1 MSAAQ
6 GVSVV
11 VPVFNGRRSLPA
23 VLAAIAQECLGRPHE
38 IIAVDDGSSDGSS
51 RYLQREAAAGRI
63 RLFAGPRRGP
73 AAAINLA
80 IRETRYPLIAQVDQ
94 DVIVHPGWLDTLL
107 EALEDPDVGAAQG
120 RYTTSESAGFWAR
133 MMGRDLD
140 QRYGRIQSRFVDHVC
155 TGNTIY
161 RASALHRVGLLDET
175 FGYAADNDLSYR
187 LIDAGYKLA
196 FCKTA
201 TSTHLWRETPGAYL
215 RQQYGVGYGRL
226 DLIQKHPRRAG
237 GDDVSGVVMIAHA
250 GLTFAALALALLA
263 TLLAAFDFPV
273 TPGLGLSGGLVMVLA
288 VERLAAGV
296 ACWTRSGDRAA
307 LAFPV
312 IHLLRDIAWA
322 IAIAVW
328 SGRALA
334 RRDTAPNGSMPR
346 PDRIRPS
353 FTTSG
358 ALPPGRG
365 LVLIPAHNEVASIA
379 RVIRDIR
386 RSQPS
391 LDILVVDDASTD
403 GTGEAIDREGARRVS
418 LPLRGGV
425 GGAVRAGILYAV
437 RHGYDYAVRMD
448 GDGQHRACD
457 IARLLAPIA
466 TGRADAVVG
475 SRYARAR
482 RARRQGVMKR
492 ALAAGLSLLIG
503 RRVTDPTSGSW
514 AFGPRAIDLLRRTHP
529 TGYPE
534 PELFLLLDRNRLRVE
549 EVPIRVRPRIS
560 GRTSLTWPRTGH
572 ALARTLLALVIVPLR
587 RAEDTGEA
595 R

>member
-1 MSAAQ
+1 MSAAL
-6 GVSVV
+6 GVTVV
-11 VPVFNGRRSLPA
+11 IPVFNGRRSLPA
-23 VLAAIAQECLGRPHE
+23 VLASIAQECLGRPHE
-38 IIAVDDGSSDGSS
+38 IIVVDDGSSDGSA
-51 RYLQREAAAGRI
+51 RYLRREAAVGKI
-63 RLFAGPRRGP
+63 RLCAGPQRGP
-73 AAAINLA
+73 AAAVNLG
-80 IRETRYPLIAQVDQ
+80 IREARYPLIAQIDQ
-94 DVIVHPGWLDTLL
+94 DVIVHPGWLGTLL
-107 EALEDPDVGAAQG
+107 EALENPDVAAAQG
-120 RYTTSESAGFWAR
+120 RYSTSESAGFWAR

-140 QRYGRIQSRFVDHVC
+140 QRYARIQSRFVDHVC

-161 RASALHRVGLLDET
+161 RASALHHAGLLDEA
-175 FGYAADNDLSYR
+175 FGYGADNDLSYR
-187 LIDAGYKLA
+187 LVDAGYKLA

-226 DLIQKHPRRAG
+226 DLIRKHPRRVG

-250 GLTFAALALALLA
+250 GLTFAAIALALLA
-263 TLLAAFDFPV
+263 PLLALFDVPLAPV
-273 TPGLGLSGGLVMVLA
+273 LGLSGALVLLLA
-288 VERLAAGV
+288 IERLAAGI
-296 ACWTRSGDRAA
+296 ASWLRSGDRSA
-307 LAFPV
+307 LAFPAV
-312 IHLLRDIAWA
+312 HLLRDIAWA

-328 SGRALA
+328 SIRALA
-334 RRDTAPNGSMPR
+334 RRDNAAAGSMPR
-346 PDRIRPS
+346 PDVIRHS
-353 FTTSG
+353 LTSG

-425 GGAVRAGILYAV
+425 GGAVRTGILYAV

-457 IARLLAPIA
+457 IARLLVPIA
-466 TGRADAVVG
+466 NGRADAVVG

-482 RARRQGVMKR
+482 RARRQGVTKR
-492 ALAAGLSLLIG
+492 ALAASLSLLVG

-514 AFGPRAIDLLRRTHP
+514 AFGPRAIDLLRRIHP

-534 PELFLLLDRNRLRVE
+534 PELFLLLDGNRLRVE
-549 EVPIRVRPRIS
+549 EVPIRVRPRTT

-572 ALARTLLALVIVPLR
+572 ALARTLLALVVVPLR
-587 RAEDTGEA
+587 RAEDAGEA

>member
-1 MSAAQ
+1 MTAQ

-11 VPVFNGRRSLPA
+11 IPVFNGRRSLPV
-23 VLAAIAQECLGRPHE
+23 VLAAIAQECIGRPHE
-38 IIAVDDGSSDGSS
+38 IIVVDDGSTDGSA
-51 RYLQREAAAGRI
+51 RYLRREAAAGRI
-63 RLFAGPRRGP
+63 RLFAGPQRGP
-73 AAAINLA
+73 ASAVNLGIGEA
-80 IRETRYPLIAQVDQ
+80 RYPLIAQIDQ
-94 DVIVHPGWLDTLL
+94 DVIVHPGWLTTLL
-107 EALEDPDVGAAQG
+107 EALEDPEVAAAQG
-120 RYTTSESAGFWAR
+120 RYATSESAGFLAR

-140 QRYGRIQSRFVDHVC
+140 QRYARIQSRFVDHVC

-161 RASALHRVGLLDET
+161 RASALHRTDLFDEA
-175 FGYAADNDLSYR
+175 FGYGADNDLSYR
-187 LIDAGYKLA
+187 LVDAGYKLA

-226 DLIQKHPRRAG
+226 DLVRKHPRRVG
-237 GDDVSGVVMIAHA
+237 GDNVSGVVMIAHA
-250 GLTFAALALALLA
+250 GLTFAALAL
-263 TLLAAFDFPV
+263 TLLAPLLAVLNVSV
-273 TPGLGLSGGLVMVLA
+273 TPALRLSGALLFLLA
-288 VERLAAGV
+288 IERLAAGLRS
-296 ACWTRSGDRAA
+296 WMRSGDRTA
-307 LAFPV
+307 LAFPA

-322 IAIAVW
+322 IAIAFW
-328 SGRALA
+328 SMRALA
-334 RRDTAPNGSMPR
+334 RRGNDAGGSMPR
-346 PDRIRPS
+346 PDRVRHS
-353 FTTSG
+353 FTSSG
-358 ALPPGRG
+358 VLPPGRG

-391 LDILVVDDASTD
+391 LDILVIDDASTD
-403 GTGEAIDREGARRVS
+403 GTAEAIDCEGARRVS
-418 LPLRGGV
+418 LRLRGGV

-448 GDGQHRACD
+448 ADGQHRACD

-466 TGRADAVVG
+466 TGGADAVVG
-475 SRYARAR
+475 TRYARAR
-482 RARRQGVMKR
+482 RARRQGVTKR

-549 EVPIRVRPRIS
+549 EVPIRVRPRIT